1 MTKILRID
9 ASARHV
15 GSTTRDLADR
25 LIAKL
30 QEADHGAEV
39 VVRDLARTP
48 PPLLTQDWV
57 HANFTDDAARN
68 NDQQAALAVSD
79 ALIAELEAADTI
91 VIAAPIYNFGVPAA
105 LKAWVDMIARA
116 RKTFRYTETGPI
128 GLLTGKK
135 AYIVMASGGTAV
147 GSEIDFASGYLRHI
161 LTFVGITDVQI
172 VAADQLM
179 VNAEAALA
187 KAGTYI
193 DTIPLAA

>member
-1 MTKILRID
+1 MTKILRVD

-30 QEADHGAEV
+30 QSADYGAEL
-39 VVRDLARTP
+39 VVRDLALDP

-68 NDQQAALAVSD
+68 PDQQAALEVSD
-79 ALIAELEAADTI
+79 ALIAELEAADII
-91 VIAAPIYNFGVPAA
+91 VIATPIYNFGVPAA

-116 RKTFRYTETGPI
+116 RKTFRYTESGPV

-135 AYIVMASGGTAV
+135 AYVVMASGGTAV

-161 LTFVGITDVQI
+161 LSFVGITDVQI

-179 VNAEAALA
+179 IDADAALA
-187 KAGTYI
+187 KAGNHI
-193 DTIPLAA
+193 DSIPLAA